1 MEIDPN
7 QILFVQIFSAIGTI
21 LATWL
26 LIARIIVPTRNK
38 VRSVMKRWE
47 EFLVDWS
54 GEDSRPGRDRRPGVM
69 ERLNE
74 IDGQLKKNGGASVKD
89 AVDRIEIHV
98 GEIHDKIHQVDQ
110 RLEEGDK
117 KFDAIENRLKKL
129 EEKL

>member
-1 MEIDPN
+1 MDPSSL
-7 QILFVQIFSAIGTI
+7 IIVQVFAALGTVLGAFLLIFKVIIPVAKAIGGFFI
-21 LATWL
+21 S
-26 LIARIIVPTRNK
+26 
-38 VRSVMKRWE
+38 VRD
-47 EFLVDWS
+47 FLRDWS
-54 GEDSRPGRDRRPGVM
+54 GEDPRSGRDRVPGVM

-74 IDGQLKKNGGASVKD
+74 IDGQLKNNGGASVKD

-129 EEKL
+129 EDKI

>member
-1 MEIDPN
+1 MVSDPN
-7 QILFVQIFSAIGTI
+7 QILFVQIFSAIGTV

-26 LIARIIVPTRNK
+26 LIAKIIVPTRNK
-38 VRSVMKRWE
+38 VRGAIKQLE
-47 EFLVDWS
+47 DFLIDWS

-74 IDGQLKKNGGASVKD
+74 IDGQLKNNGGASVKD

-98 GEIHDKIHQVDQ
+98 GEIHDKIHQVDE

-117 KFDAIENRLKKL
+117 KFDAIEKRLKRLEDKL
-129 EEKL
+129 

>member
-1 MEIDPN
+1 MEMDPN
-7 QILFVQIFSAIGTI
+7 QILLVQIFSAIGTV

-38 VRSVMKRWE
+38 VKAIIKKWE
-47 EFLVDWS
+47 DFLIDWS

-74 IDGQLKKNGGASVKD
+74 IDGQLKNNGGKSVKD

-98 GEIHDKIHQVDQ
+98 GEIHDKIHEVDE
-110 RLEEGDK
+110 RLERGDQ
-117 KFDAIENRLKKL
+117 KFNAIERRLKKL